1 MRTLLAKVDSVPER
15 VLLWINTA
23 LACLIGLAHGGALAI
38 TYAKPTP
45 GAEGIRQLPSVS
57 LPVAALIALTAA
69 VALVQ
74 SDLRRV
80 ALAAH
85 GWALVAAA
93 AGTLVWAISLL
104 VRGFPEGNFS
114 WSPGLMSVLVCYSV
128 FVASR
133 YGVPSQVRGRPAFF
147 YAPVA
152 ALGIALPIDLGV
164 FVTVI
169 GEMGERFG

>member
-1 MRTLLAKVDSVPER
+1 MRTFLAKVDSVPER
-15 VLLWINTA
+15 VLLWINAA

-45 GAEGIRQLPSVS
+45 GAEGIRQLASVS

-69 VALVQ
+69 VALVRP
-74 SDLRRV
+74 DLRRA

-85 GWALVAAA
+85 GWVLVAAGV
-93 AGTLVWAISLL
+93 GTLIWAVDLL
-104 VRGFPEGNFS
+104 VQGLPEGNFS

-133 YGVPSQVRGRPAFF
+133 YGVPSQVRMWPAFF

-164 FVTVI
+164 FVTFI
-169 GEMGERFG
+169 GEIGKRFG